1 MSEETDP
8 SREAAPSTLRR
19 HEERLLGGP
28 GTMTVAQF
36 ADAAEVPEHLVHSYW
51 RALGFA
57 DVPAEAHPF
66 TDADVAALRDLVDVV
81 TDGGM
86 SLTTAQDLVRALGH
100 SMDRLV
106 LWQVEALVQDAT
118 VRYSLDDVSARLV
131 VLDRLVELSPL
142 LRDQLDYAWRRQLVA
157 LLGRID
163 KDVARLGNE
172 APDPGQLP
180 LERAVG
186 FIDIVS
192 YTTRAA
198 DLDRAA
204 LTSLVQ
210 DFETIA
216 RDVVAQ
222 HGGRVVKTIGDA
234 VLFVADDLLT
244 GVRTATGLVAAMG
257 AGDLPV
263 RGSVVWGR
271 VLSRSGDIFGPV
283 VNLASRLT
291 DIAEPGTVLM
301 DDVSAALL
309 EGDLS
314 AHGVVLDP
322 MDVRA
327 VPGLGEV
334 HPVVVRRQD

>member
-1 MSEETDP
+1 MSERSDP
-8 SREAAPSTLRR
+8 DLSTLRR

-28 GTMTVAQF
+28 GALTVAEF
-36 ADAAEVPEHLVHSYW
+36 AAAAEVPDHLVRTYW

-57 DVPAEAHPF
+57 DVPADERQF
-66 TDADVAALRDLVDVV
+66 TQADVTALRALVDVV

-106 LWQVEALVQDAT
+106 LWQVEALVQDAST
-118 VRYSLDDVSARLV
+118 RYELDDVSARLV

-142 LRDQLDYAWRRQLVA
+142 LREQLDYAWRRQLAA

-163 KDVARLGNE
+163 KDVSQLGNE
-172 APDPGQLP
+172 TPDPGQLP

-186 FIDIVS
+186 FIDIVA

-198 DLDRAA
+198 DLDPAA
-204 LTSLVQ
+204 LATLVQ
-210 DFETIA
+210 DFETAA

-222 HGGRVVKTIGDA
+222 TGGRVVKTIGDA
-234 VLFVADDLLT
+234 VLFVADDLIT
-244 GVRTATGLVAAMG
+244 GVRVATELVTTMDAR
-257 AGDLPV
+257 DLPV

-291 DIAEPGTVLM
+291 DIAGPGTVLM

-309 EGDLS
+309 EGGPGAREFTLETVDRRS
-314 AHGVVLDP
+314 
-322 MDVRA
+322 

-334 HPVVVRRQD
+334 HPVMVSRA